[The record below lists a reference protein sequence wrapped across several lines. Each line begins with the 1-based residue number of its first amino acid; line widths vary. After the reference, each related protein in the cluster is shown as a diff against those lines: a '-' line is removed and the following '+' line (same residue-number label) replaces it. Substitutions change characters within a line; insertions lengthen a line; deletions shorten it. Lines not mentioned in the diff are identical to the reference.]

1 MGPRQV
7 MRQRVTGRAA
17 VYEGI
22 VHIHNTMNN
31 IIMALTDEQGRVKA
45 SVSAGTVGFRNAR
58 KSQPVAAEKAAE
70 ELAKRA
76 LKMGYRS
83 VVVKMKGMG
92 SNKTVA
98 VQSLNAAGLQIKT
111 LMDVTPI
118 AYNGCRLPN
127 RRRV

>member
-7 MRQRVTGRAA
+7 IRQRVTGRAA
-17 VYEGI
+17 AYEGI
-22 VHIHNTMNN
+22 VHVHNTLNN
-31 IIMALTDEQGRVKA
+31 IILSLTDEQGNVKA
-45 SVSAGTVGFRNAR
+45 SVSAGAVGFRNAR
-58 KSQPVAAEKAAE
+58 KTQPVAAEKAAE

-83 VVVKMKGMG
+83 VVVKMKGVG

-98 VQSLNAAGLQIKT
+98 VQSLHASGLQIKT
-111 LMDVTPI
+111 LMDVTAIP
-118 AYNGCRLPN
+118 YNGCRLPK